1 MDLAFNQHQYV
12 AADAKPGDEAGCR
25 MSKAATTESPAVPG
39 ESDIDNVAVV
49 SNN

>member
-1 MDLAFNQHQYV
+1 MDLASNQRQYI
-12 AADAKPGDEAGCR
+12 AAEAKPGDEAASR
-25 MSKAATTESPAVPG
+25 MSKTATAESPAVPG